1 MASPEVQPIVEKLFR
16 HEAGKLVAV
25 LTRIFGP
32 QHLELAEDVVQDT
45 LLKALQH
52 WKFHGVPKDPTA
64 WLFAAARNKAL
75 DVLRRVRHQRNY
87 EEALSPL
94 LKSEYSVGTTLQQL
108 LSPDAIEDE
117 QLRMM
122 FVCCHPLLPQES
134 QVALILKTLCGFSL
148 AEIAHA
154 FLANEDAISKRL
166 LRARQQFRE
175 EAIPFVLPP
184 AEALAD
190 RLHNV
195 HTVIYLIFNEGYH
208 ASHHPSA
215 IRDDLVE
222 EALRLAKMLTDHSTT
237 ATNESL
243 ALMALLCFQAARLY
257 SRVDTHGHLLTLKE
271 QDRSLWNTDL
281 IQQGKHYLQRA
292 AQGPDLS
299 VFHVEAAI
307 AYEHASAA
315 TYEATAWPR
324 IVQLYDWLYQLQ
336 PNGVV
341 LLNRAIALAEVAG
354 ADQALTQLRT
364 LEDDAAMKNYALLPA
379 TMGDLYARLGQRTLA
394 KNYFERALAL
404 TQSPAEKVLLQKKI
418 GNC

>member
-1 MASPEVQPIVEKLFR
+1 
-16 HEAGKLVAV
+16 
-25 LTRIFGP
+25 
-32 QHLELAEDVVQDT
+32 
-45 LLKALQH
+45 
-52 WKFHGVPKDPTA
+52 
-64 WLFAAARNKAL
+64 
-75 DVLRRVRHQRNY
+75 
-87 EEALSPL
+87 
-94 LKSEYSVGTTLQQL
+94 
-108 LSPDAIEDE
+108 
-117 QLRMM
+117 
-122 FVCCHPLLPQES
+122 
-134 QVALILKTLCGFSL
+134 
-148 AEIAHA
+148 
-154 FLANEDAISKRL
+154 
-166 LRARQQFRE
+166 
-175 EAIPFVLPP
+175 
-184 AEALAD
+184 
-190 RLHNV
+190 
-195 HTVIYLIFNEGYH
+195 
-208 ASHHPSA
+208 
-215 IRDDLVE
+215 
-222 EALRLAKMLTDHSTT
+222 
-237 ATNESL
+237 
-243 ALMALLCFQAARLY
+243 
-257 SRVDTHGHLLTLKE
+257 
-271 QDRSLWNTDL
+271 LWNTDL

-379 TMGDLYARLGQRTLA
+379 TMGDLHARLGQRTLA